1 MPQLK
6 EVIQGIEH
14 LLCRVNGVRLMEE
27 IKDLTVNEL
36 QTLTQILKLEK
47 KKQNIGGV
55 FSELESRCK
64 EKNLTIF

>member
-6 EVIQGIEH
+6 EVVEGVEH

-36 QTLTQILKLEK
+36 QTLTLILTLEPK
-47 KKQNIGGV
+47 QQNIGGV
-55 FSELESRCK
+55 FSELERRCK
-64 EKNLTIF
+64 EKKLTIF